1 MADVEQGGDDL
12 EQGDAKKKGGK
23 GKLIV
28 FIVAAVL
35 LLGGG
40 AGAGL
45 YFTGALTPDAQT
57 ASEDDEDFE
66 DEDEDEEEEAKG
78 EAIYVDLHPAFT
90 VNLQGKSKAR
100 FLQASVQV
108 LTREPEVE
116 QQIKQHAPMIR
127 NKLVMLF
134 SAKTSQELRTL
145 EGKESLQNEA
155 RSAIENVLKAERG
168 EGGVEAVFFTS
179 FVMQ

>member
-1 MADVEQGGDDL
+1 MADEEQGGDDL
-12 EQGDAKKKGGK
+12 EQGEAKKKGGK

-57 ASEDDEDFE
+57 ASEDDEDF
-66 DEDEDEEEEAKG
+66 EDEDEEEEAKG

-155 RSAIENVLKAERG
+155 RSAIENVLKAESG

>member
-1 MADVEQGGDDL
+1 MADEEQGGDDL

-57 ASEDDEDFE
+57 ASEDDEDF
-66 DEDEDEEEEAKG
+66 EDEDEEEEAKG

>member
-1 MADVEQGGDDL
+1 MADEDQDGEL
-12 EQGDAKKKGGK
+12 EQAKSKGKGGK

-28 FIVAAVL
+28 LIVAALL

-45 YFTGALTPDAQT
+45 YLTGAFAPQEKV
-57 ASEDDEDFE
+57 ASEDEDDEDFE
-66 DEDEDEEEEAKG
+66 EEAEEQSRG

-100 FLQASVQV
+100 YLQASVQV
-108 LTREPEVE
+108 LTREPDVE
-116 QQIKQHAPMIR
+116 AQIKQHAPMIR

-134 SAKTSQELRTL
+134 SGKTSQDLRTV
-145 EGKESLQNEA
+145 EGKEQLQNEA
-155 RSAIENVLKAERG
+155 RSAIEGVLKSEDG
-168 EGGVEAVFFTS
+168 DGGVEAVFFTS

>member
-1 MADVEQGGDDL
+1 MADEDGDDL
-12 EQGDAKKKGGK
+12 ELAESKGK
-23 GKLIV
+23 GSKSKLIIL
-28 FIVAAVL
+28 IVSAVL

-45 YFTGALTPDAQT
+45 YFTGAL
-57 ASEDDEDFE
+57 ASAEKVSVDDEDE
-66 DEDEDEEEEAKG
+66 MEDEDEEEDEEAAKAA
-78 EAIYVDLHPAFT
+78 AIYVDLHPAFT

-108 LTREPEVE
+108 LTREPKVE
-116 QQIKQHAPMIR
+116 EQIKQHSPMIR
-127 NKLVMLF
+127 NRLMLLF
-134 SAKTSQELRTL
+134 SGKTSQDLSTV
-145 EGKESLQNEA
+145 EGKETLQQEA
-155 RSAIENVLKAERG
+155 RSAIENVLKAENS

>member
-1 MADVEQGGDDL
+1 MADEGDDDL
-12 EQGDAKKKGGK
+12 ELAESKGKGSK
-23 GKLIV
+23 GKLIILLV
-28 FIVAAVL
+28 SAVL

-45 YFTGALTPDAQT
+45 YFTGAF
-57 ASEDDEDFE
+57 ASAEKVSVDDEDEME
-66 DEDEDEEEEAKG
+66 DDEEEEEEAAKAA
-78 EAIYVDLHPAFT
+78 AIYVDLHPAFT

-108 LTREPEVE
+108 LTRDATVE
-116 QQIKQHAPMIR
+116 EQIKQHSPMIR
-127 NKLVMLF
+127 NKLVLLF
-134 SAKTSQELRTL
+134 SGKTSQELSTV
-145 EGKESLQNEA
+145 EGKETLQNEA
-155 RSAIENVLKAERG
+155 RSAIETVLQSENS